1 MKINIAAVSGV
12 LLFCAQALPT
22 VAAEPA
28 ANFGKMCVSCHA
40 KDRKG
45 APAMVKMFKVEPA
58 AMDLTDKAFLAMSDA
73 DIAAIIS
80 GGKGK
85 MPAHKARLTAEE
97 ITALVS
103 YLKTADAK
111 TAETKAADV
120 KAPEAKAADVK
131 PAAAAATAAAPAKP
145 AAKAAENADYKAK
158 CASCHGKDGKGNPSM
173 AKMFKLEPAALD
185 LTAKA
190 AREKTDEAVVKLITD
205 GKGKMPAFKG
215 KLSDAQVKEVVKY
228 LRALTPQ

>member
-1 MKINIAAVSGV
+1 MKINIIAVSGV
-12 LLFCAQALPT
+12 LLFCAQALPSF
-22 VAAEPA
+22 AAEPA
-28 ANFGKMCVSCHA
+28 ANYGKMCVSCHG

-45 APAMVKMFKVEPA
+45 APAMVKMFKLEPA

-85 MPAHKARLTAEE
+85 MPAHKARLTAAE
-97 ITALVS
+97 ITAIVS
-103 YLKTADAK
+103 YLKAADAK

-120 KAPEAKAADVK
+120 KAPEAKAAEVK
-131 PAAAAATAAAPAKP
+131 PAAPAAAPAKP

-158 CASCHGKDGKGNPSM
+158 CASCHGKDGKGSPSM

-190 AREKTDEAVVKLITD
+190 TQEKTDDAVAKLISD
-205 GKGKMPAFKG
+205 GKGKMPAFKS
-215 KLSDAQVKEVVKY
+215 KLGEAQIKELVKFIKT
-228 LRALTPQ
+228 LK

>member
-1 MKINIAAVSGV
+1 MKINIVAVSGV
-12 LLFCAQALPT
+12 LLFCAQALPSFS
-22 VAAEPA
+22 AEPA

-80 GGKGK
+80 AGKGK

-97 ITALVS
+97 IAALVS
-103 YLKTADAK
+103 YLKAPDAK
-111 TAETKAADV
+111 AAEA
-120 KAPEAKAADVK
+120 KAPEAAAVPAKAPETA
-131 PAAAAATAAAPAKP
+131 PAAKAP
-145 AAKAAENADYKAK
+145 AAKAAGNADYKAK

-173 AKMFKLEPAALD
+173 AKMFKLEPSALD
-185 LTAKA
+185 LTGA
-190 AREKTDEAVVKLITD
+190 AIQEKTGEELAKPILG
-205 GKGKMPAFKG
+205 GKGKMPAFKSR
-215 KLSDAQVKEVVKY
+215 LTEAQVKELVKFIKT
-228 LRALTPQ
+228 LKK